1 MSTRADRYT
10 QIQKIP
16 DLYSDFFDDLTPHP
30 VTKDLMRVRNDQ
42 SVKQSVK
49 NLVLTNIGERL
60 FQPTIGS
67 TVNGSLFEPN
77 DAFLADDLKSSIRNV
92 IESNEPRVT
101 LIDVLVSPQADEVSV
116 NVTIIFALI
125 NNMQPQSLD
134 IILRRVR

>member
-1 MSTRADRYT
+1 M
-10 QIQKIP
+10 
-16 DLYSDFFDDLTPHP
+16 
-30 VTKDLMRVRNDQ
+30 
-42 SVKQSVK
+42 K